1 MTSCLLESL
10 KVLSLAI
17 NTYLLCWIA
26 GFLGTHD
33 IIFFSLLQFAKYV
46 LEVIFS
52 YLILG
57 LSSAVNSVQLANSH
71 FVLTTD

>member
-1 MTSCLLESL
+1 MTTCLLESL

-17 NTYLLCWIA
+17 NTYLLCWIT
-26 GFLGTHD
+26 GFLGTYN
-33 IIFFSLLQFAKYV
+33 IIFFSLLEFAKYV

-52 YLILG
+52 NLVLG
-57 LSSAVNSVQLANSH
+57 LTSAVYSVQLANSH

>member
-1 MTSCLLESL
+1 MTSSLLESL

-17 NTYLLCWIA
+17 NTYLLCWIT
-26 GFLGTHD
+26 GFLRTYN
-33 IIFFSLLQFAKYV
+33 IIFFSLLKLSKYV

-52 YLILG
+52 NLVLG
-57 LSSAVNSVQLANSH
+57 FSSAIYSVQLASSH